1 MDFLTKTFS
10 IMEKISDFKIGN
22 RNFVILRIYKMIE
35 EKWTVSEMCGTI
47 LRVLTYETG
56 AFRRWE
62 EGRGNKIFEN

>member
-35 EKWTVSEMCGTI
+35 EK
-47 LRVLTYETG
+47 
-56 AFRRWE
+56 
-62 EGRGNKIFEN
+62 